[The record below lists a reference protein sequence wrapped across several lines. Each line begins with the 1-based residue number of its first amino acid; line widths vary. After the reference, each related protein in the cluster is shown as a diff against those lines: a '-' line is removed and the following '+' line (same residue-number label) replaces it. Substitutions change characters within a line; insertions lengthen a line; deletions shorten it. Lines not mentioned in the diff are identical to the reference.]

1 MVGRLNAQ
9 RARSFALSVCLTVAI
24 LRPANA
30 APGQATTQPIGVP
43 VAAIAATLAA
53 TVLAGSFSGDY
64 GGLLPRPRKR
74 RDDLHSPSLNNIG
87 LQHLSGTQLDCYGDL
102 QDRLRASLAFDPVF
116 ERPAPKQAGSTTGNL
131 LVNPDVDK
139 RLVPVTDD
147 RLAHF
152 DAACACDP
160 PQFRWQKNYSLPPA
174 CARAIDIMFQQGPNL
189 GAWRAKQARNL
200 SGIARKARE
209 LDKVLKAGFSPPT
222 SVQYLQCDVR
232 DVNVVLLCLMCDA
245 LNHPDVN
252 LPRNFLLGFPVTGV
266 VPDSGVLRPI
276 PTAGS
281 EEAFWA
287 GFKRTMATNNS
298 WATTLASAVNSEG
311 LSAHGRRRELLRRS
325 WDLTKNEVAQG
336 FASQPMTL
344 AELKRKYS
352 LADGNLGCRPLR
364 RHGIV
369 QGQKQAR
376 DAKGLPAFEPGG
388 APKMVD
394 KIRLIDDSK
403 ASLHNSTLIR
413 CCETIAPCRF
423 TLADETLR
431 QASALGV
438 QAPELVFSLDD
449 MKSAYR
455 QIPTADPEM
464 CIICIYSFDKGNMGP
479 RFVEQHGH
487 KYAPTPHPGERFA
500 RKPALPF
507 TNVHAT
513 LACTLRGTDTLD
525 LWQLRAHLECL

>member
-1 MVGRLNAQ
+1 M
-9 RARSFALSVCLTVAI
+9 
-24 LRPANA
+24 
-30 APGQATTQPIGVP
+30 
-43 VAAIAATLAA
+43 
-53 TVLAGSFSGDY
+53 
-64 GGLLPRPRKR
+64 
-74 RDDLHSPSLNNIG
+74 
-87 LQHLSGTQLDCYGDL
+87 
-102 QDRLRASLAFDPVF
+102 
-116 ERPAPKQAGSTTGNL
+116 
-131 LVNPDVDK
+131 NPDVDK

-222 SVQYLQCDVR
+222 SVQYLQRDVR
-232 DVNVVLLCLMCDA
+232 DVNVVLLCQMCDA

-376 DAKGLPAFEPGG
+376 DAKGLPVFEPGG

-394 KIRLIDDSK
+394 KIRLLDDSK
-403 ASLHNSTLIR
+403 ASLHNRTLIR

-431 QASALGV
+431 QASARGV

-487 KYAPTPHPGERFA
+487 KYAPAPHPGERFA

-513 LACTLRGTDTLD
+513 LACTLRGTDTLH
-525 LWQLRAHLECL
+525 LRQLRAHLECL

>member
-1 MVGRLNAQ
+1 MVGLLNAQ
-9 RARSFALSVCLTVAI
+9 RARSLALTVCLTVAI
-24 LRPANA
+24 LRPAYE
-30 APGQATTQPIGVP
+30 APGQATTQPTCVP
-43 VAAIAATLAA
+43 VAAVAATLAA

-74 RDDLHSPSLNNIG
+74 RDDLHI
-87 LQHLSGTQLDCYGDL
+87 
-102 QDRLRASLAFDPVF
+102 
-116 ERPAPKQAGSTTGNL
+116 
-131 LVNPDVDK
+131 
-139 RLVPVTDD
+139 
-147 RLAHF
+147 
-152 DAACACDP
+152 
-160 PQFRWQKNYSLPPA
+160 
-174 CARAIDIMFQQGPNL
+174 PNL
-189 GAWRAKQARNL
+189 GACRTKQARNL
-200 SGIARKARE
+200 SSIARKACE
-209 LDKVLKAGFSPPT
+209 LDKVLKAGFSQPT
-222 SVQYLQCDVR
+222 SVQHLQRDVR
-232 DVNVVLLCLMCDA
+232 DVNIVLLCLMFDA

-252 LPRNFLLGFPVTGV
+252 LPRNFLQGFPVTGV

-281 EEAFWA
+281 EEAFWT
-287 GFKRTMATNNS
+287 GYKRTMATNNS

-325 WDLTKNEVAQG
+325 WDLTKKEVSQG

-344 AELKRKYS
+344 AQLKAKYK
-352 LADGNLGCRPLR
+352 LVDGNLGCRPLQ

-376 DAKGLPAFEPGG
+376 DDQGLPVFEPGG

-423 TLADETLR
+423 TYMGFVADETLR
-431 QASALGV
+431 QASSLDV
-438 QAPELVFSLDD
+438 HAPELVFSLDD

-455 QIPTADPEM
+455 QIPTTDPEM
-464 CIICIYSFDKGNMGP
+464 CIICIYSFDKGNLGP

-487 KYAPTPHPGERFA
+487 KYAPAPHAGERLA
-500 RKPALPF
+500 RKPALHFPS
-507 TNVHAT
+507 VHAT

-525 LWQLRAHLECL
+525 PSAASGIPQVSLTTTGSLY